1 MNGTLYL
8 APLPGYYA
16 GSLSLAPITAS
27 GNLTEGYAT
36 NLLLDSPTLE
46 MTATPQGGTATIL
59 SSRAADAYSRYA
71 ANGNAANVGRALS
84 SADGVRDDMRNL
96 YAALDFSA
104 SDGSTVRKALSQL
117 SPDAYGNAA
126 LASFDMHR
134 MLSDLILPGTF
145 SRAPQKDGEWH
156 VSAQPYAGTF
166 DQPGRSGMGGYDA
179 ANVGLIGSAERS
191 TPGGL
196 TVGGHVV
203 FNHQSM
209 TGDTNGKL
217 RGEGLYLGAQ
227 GLYAPADWDGWNV
240 FGIGRLGVENWRMKR
255 AVSFNGYNRENNK
268 DWTGFSGSVRAG
280 GGYEADWGTIKAGP
294 FTALDYAFSSRP
306 SLTED
311 NGMGSRLHLDS
322 ETFHSLRSSLGVRMS
337 TNERQF
343 GEHATWKA
351 HASAA
356 WNHELLDKAG
366 TMHGSFVDAAN
377 TGFSNTIKVP
387 GRDSLGL
394 GAGVRFNTDKHVSF
408 SLNAGSELFRRDETS
423 VYGNL
428 AVEWKF

>member
-1 MNGTLYL
+1 
-8 APLPGYYA
+8 
-16 GSLSLAPITAS
+16 
-27 GNLTEGYAT
+27 
-36 NLLLDSPTLE
+36 
-46 MTATPQGGTATIL
+46 
-59 SSRAADAYSRYA
+59 
-71 ANGNAANVGRALS
+71 
-84 SADGVRDDMRNL
+84 
-96 YAALDFSA
+96 
-104 SDGSTVRKALSQL
+104 
-117 SPDAYGNAA
+117 
-126 LASFDMHR
+126 
-134 MLSDLILPGTF
+134 
-145 SRAPQKDGEWH
+145 
-156 VSAQPYAGTF
+156 
-166 DQPGRSGMGGYDA
+166 
-179 ANVGLIGSAERS
+179 
-191 TPGGL
+191 
-196 TVGGHVV
+196 
-203 FNHQSM
+203 M
-209 TGDTNGKL
+209 TGDANGKL

-227 GLYAPADWDGWNV
+227 GLYAPADWMVGTSSASDVWA
-240 FGIGRLGVENWRMKR
+240 VENWRMKR

-294 FTALDYAFSSRP
+294 FAALDYAFSSRP

-337 TNERQF
+337 TNERQL

-366 TMHGSFVDAAN
+366 TMHASFVEAAN
-377 TGFSNTIKVP
+377 AGFSNTVKVP

-408 SLNAGSELFRRDETS
+408 SLNAGSELFRRDATS

>member
-1 MNGTLYL
+1 M
-8 APLPGYYA
+8 
-16 GSLSLAPITAS
+16 
-27 GNLTEGYAT
+27 
-36 NLLLDSPTLE
+36 
-46 MTATPQGGTATIL
+46 
-59 SSRAADAYSRYA
+59 
-71 ANGNAANVGRALS
+71 
-84 SADGVRDDMRNL
+84 
-96 YAALDFSA
+96 
-104 SDGSTVRKALSQL
+104 
-117 SPDAYGNAA
+117 
-126 LASFDMHR
+126 
-134 MLSDLILPGTF
+134 
-145 SRAPQKDGEWH
+145 
-156 VSAQPYAGTF
+156 
-166 DQPGRSGMGGYDA
+166 
-179 ANVGLIGSAERS
+179 
-191 TPGGL
+191 
-196 TVGGHVV
+196 

-268 DWTGFSGSVRAG
+268 DSTGRSGSVRAG
-280 GGYEADWGTIKAGP
+280 GGYEAELGVQ
-294 FTALDYAFSSRP
+294 SRP
-306 SLTED
+306 GPSPRWTTPSRRAQSLTED

-387 GRDSLGL
+387 GRDSLRL
-394 GAGVRFNTDKHVSF
+394 GAGVRLDTDGRR
-408 SLNAGSELFRRDETS
+408 SLSP
-423 VYGNL
+423 
-428 AVEWKF
+428 